1 MELMQNGA
9 ADRLVCVQTTL
20 DSVAAAGTLA
30 RKLVEE
36 KLAACAQITAI
47 RSTYRWEGAV
57 EVAEEQLLTIKTAT
71 TQLVALETF
80 VRDHHPYDEPEL
92 LVLPVEAASD
102 GYARWVRQS
111 VG

>member
-20 DSVAAAGTLA
+20 DSVAAADTLA
-30 RKLVEE
+30 RRLVEQM
-36 KLAACAQITAI
+36 LAACVQVTAI

-57 EVAEEQLLTIKTAT
+57 EVAEEQLLTIKTAA
-71 TQLVALETF
+71 TQLTALETF
-80 VRDHHPYDEPEL
+80 VRDHHPYDEPEF

-102 GYARWVRQS
+102 GYVQWVRQS